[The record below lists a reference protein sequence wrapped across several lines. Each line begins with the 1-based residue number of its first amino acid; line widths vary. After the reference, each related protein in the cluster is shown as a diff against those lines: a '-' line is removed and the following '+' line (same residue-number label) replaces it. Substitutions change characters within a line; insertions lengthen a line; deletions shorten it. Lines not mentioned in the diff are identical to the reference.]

1 MINKQE
7 KHYYVVTN
15 GLNQLGADA
24 LNQYY
29 EEQFKS
35 GNIKQSDVKNNRY
48 TYCPNKFKV
57 GDKVATKRSKRF
69 KITNDCFSESIF
81 ENYHRLDLFI
91 GFELKIKHFNC
102 TVYEVEVVETFKEV
116 KI

>member
-1 MINKQE
+1 MKNKKQ
-7 KHYYVVTN
+7 YYVEVT
-15 GLNQLGADA
+15 GLNELGADA

-29 EEQFKS
+29 EEQFKA

-57 GDKVATKRSKRF
+57 GDKVTTKRSKRF
-69 KITNDCFSESIF
+69 KIINDCFPESIF
-81 ENYHRLDLFI
+81 ENYYRLDLFI

-102 TVYEVEVVETFKEV
+102 TVYEVEVTETFKE
-116 KI
+116 INI